1 MEEKAIE
8 YIDALAANLG
18 VAAEHVYGA
27 LLKQAMVSGVRSL
40 VFIAICLAVS
50 YAIIKMFNRII
61 TDVKDA
67 NTDSLFVDKV
77 YGGVST
83 TGIVASFSGGIAL
96 FILFVAIM
104 SDIGNAS
111 TALLNPEYWALM
123 EILDT
128 IKGENY

>member
-50 YAIIKMFNRII
+50 YAIIKMFKRIYA
-61 TDVKDA
+61 DVKDT
-67 NTDSLFVDKV
+67 NTDSIFVD
-77 YGGVST
+77 GWHDLSAA
-83 TGIVASFSGGIAL
+83 GIIASFAGGITL
-96 FILFVAIM
+96 FILFIAIIA
-104 SDIGNAS
+104 DISNAT
-111 TALLNPEYWALM
+111 TALLNPEYWALK
-123 EILDT
+123 EILTT
-128 IKGENY
+128 IKGAE